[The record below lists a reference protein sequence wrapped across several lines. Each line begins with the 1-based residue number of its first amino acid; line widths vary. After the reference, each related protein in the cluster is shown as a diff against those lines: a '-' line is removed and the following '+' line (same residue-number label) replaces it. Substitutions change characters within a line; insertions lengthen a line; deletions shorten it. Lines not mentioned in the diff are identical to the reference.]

1 MIVNND
7 FEVITLENDIEY
19 GYLIILNKS
28 NSPYNYICS
37 IAQSLN
43 FRVNKSKVLVDQILH
58 VGNTDKRYMEYSL
71 NGDMLTEG
79 KFVKIAKNSIYRKIS
94 CEYFKG
100 KSEIMEGSILTS
112 IQQRMINKG
121 IAI

>member
-1 MIVNND
+1 MNND
-7 FEVITLENDIEY
+7 FEVIKLENDIEY

-43 FRVNKSKVLVDQILH
+43 SCVNKSKVLVDQILH

-94 CEYFKG
+94 CEYFKE